1 MSGLYRYILLLCLI
15 LVISVKAIAAQ
26 LAMPD
31 NVYIGTAKHYFVDPN
46 PIPGSTYIWKIDG
59 VIQQSF
65 TTNEIDIV
73 WNTVGTYLL
82 EVQELNISTC
92 SGETKSGQVVVSFL
106 PVVIPNADLSVVKTV
121 NNAQPIIGQS
131 VIFSIVATNN
141 GADNATGVKVTDILQ
156 SGYTYVSSTTT
167 TGTYDS
173 FISLWTIGVLN
184 VGKSETLSIKA
195 IVNVLGNY
203 SNTATIEGIEVDN
216 DTGNNTSTTIT
227 DPTDFFIPDGFSP
240 NGDGTND
247 LFVIRGIANYP
258 KNTFVIFNRWGNK
271 VFEASP
277 YQNTWDGRSMFGLR
291 VGGNELPIGTYF
303 YVLDLKDGSSI
314 FKGTIYLNR

>member
-1 MSGLYRYILLLCLI
+1 MSAFYRYILMLCLI
-15 LVISVKAIAAQ
+15 LFCSIKAIAQ

-31 NVYIGTAKHYFVDPN
+31 NVYIGTAKHYFVDPV
-46 PIPGSTYIWKIDG
+46 IGSTYIWKIDG
-59 VIQQSF
+59 VTQLSSS
-65 TTNEIDIV
+65 TNEIDIM
-73 WNTVGTYLL
+73 WNTVGTFLL

-92 SGETKSGQVVVSFL
+92 SGEIKSGQVIVSL
-106 PVVIPNADLSVVKTV
+106 MPVILSADLSVVKTV
-121 NNAQPIIGQS
+121 NNEHPIIGQS

-156 SGYTYVSSTTT
+156 SGYSYVTSTAT

-173 FISLWTIGVLN
+173 FTSVWTIGLLN
-184 VGKSETLSIKA
+184 VGKSETLILKA
-195 IVNVLGNY
+195 IVNTLGNY
-203 SNTATIEGIEVDN
+203 SNTATIDGVEVDS
-216 DTGNNTSTTIT
+216 DTGNNISTALTY
-227 DPTDFFIPDGFSP
+227 PTDFFIPEGFSP

-291 VGGNELPIGTYF
+291 VGGNELPTGTYF
-303 YVLDLKDGSSI
+303 YVLDLKDGSSV

>member
-1 MSGLYRYILLLCLI
+1 MSAFYRYILMLCLI
-15 LVISVKAIAAQ
+15 LFCSIKAIAQ

-31 NVYIGTAKHYFVDPN
+31 NVYIGTAKHYFVDPV
-46 PIPGSTYIWKIDG
+46 IGSTYIWKIDG
-59 VIQQSF
+59 VTQLSSS
-65 TTNEIDIV
+65 TNEIDIM
-73 WNTVGTYLL
+73 WNTVGTFLL

-92 SGETKSGQVVVSFL
+92 SGEIKSGQVIVSL
-106 PVVIPNADLSVVKTV
+106 MPVILSSDLSVVKTV
-121 NNAQPIIGQS
+121 NNEHPIIGQS

-156 SGYTYVSSTTT
+156 SGYSYVTSTAT

-173 FISLWTIGVLN
+173 FTSVWTIGLLN
-184 VGKSETLSIKA
+184 VGKSETLILKA
-195 IVNVLGNY
+195 IVNTLGNY
-203 SNTATIEGIEVDN
+203 SNTATIDGVEVDS
-216 DTGNNTSTTIT
+216 DTGNNISTALTY
-227 DPTDFFIPDGFSP
+227 PTDFFIPEGFSP

-291 VGGNELPIGTYF
+291 VGGNELPTGTYF
-303 YVLDLKDGSSI
+303 YVLDLKDGSSV

>member
-1 MSGLYRYILLLCLI
+1 MLSRNRYLYMLCLI
-15 LVISVKAIAAQ
+15 LFFSVKASAQ

-31 NVYIGTAKHYFVDPN
+31 NVYIGTAKHYYVDPN
-46 PIPGSTYIWKIDG
+46 PIPGSTYIWKVDG
-59 VIQQSF
+59 VIQLSS

-82 EVQELNISTC
+82 EVQEQNASTC
-92 SGETKSGQVVVSFL
+92 LGSIRSGQVVVSLL
-106 PVVIPNADLSVVKTV
+106 PVVIPSADLSVIKTV
-121 NNAQPIIGQS
+121 NNAHPLIGQL
-131 VIFSIVATNN
+131 VVFTIVATNN

-156 SGYTYVSSTTT
+156 SGYTYISSTAT

-173 FISLWTIGVLN
+173 STAVWTIGLLN
-184 VGKSETLSIKA
+184 NGKSETLTITTIINA
-195 IVNVLGNY
+195 LGNY
-203 SNTATIEGIEVDN
+203 SNTATIDGIEVDG

-227 DPTDFFIPDGFSP
+227 YPTDFFIPEGFSP

-247 LFVIRGIANYP
+247 LFVIRGIMNYP
-258 KNTFVIFNRWGNK
+258 NNTFVIFNRWGNK
-271 VFEASP
+271 VYEASP

-291 VGGNELPIGTYF
+291 IGGDELPIGTYF

>member
-1 MSGLYRYILLLCLI
+1 MSAFYRYILMLCLI
-15 LVISVKAIAAQ
+15 LFCSIKAIAQ

-31 NVYIGTAKHYFVDPN
+31 NVYIGTAKHYFVDPV
-46 PIPGSTYIWKIDG
+46 IGSTYIWKIDG
-59 VIQQSF
+59 VTQLSSS
-65 TTNEIDIV
+65 TNEIDIM
-73 WNTVGTYLL
+73 WNTVGTFLL

-92 SGETKSGQVVVSFL
+92 SGEIKSGQVIVSL
-106 PVVIPNADLSVVKTV
+106 MPVIISADLSVVKTV
-121 NNAQPIIGQS
+121 NNEHPIIGQS
-131 VIFSIVATNN
+131 VLFSIVATNN

-156 SGYTYVSSTTT
+156 SGYSYVTSTAT

-173 FISLWTIGVLN
+173 FTSVWTIGLLN
-184 VGKSETLSIKA
+184 VGKSETLILKA
-195 IVNVLGNY
+195 IVNTLGNY
-203 SNTATIEGIEVDN
+203 SNTATIDGVEVDN
-216 DTGNNTSTTIT
+216 DTGNNISTTLT
-227 DPTDFFIPDGFSP
+227 YPTDFFIPEGFSP

-291 VGGNELPIGTYF
+291 VGGNELPTGTYF
-303 YVLDLKDGSSI
+303 YVLDLKDGSSV